1 MSFHISENVVL
12 PVSKAGFWTDM
23 QCFYDACLPG
33 NSFVLNDYDSVTMRL
48 VDNEFN
54 LQPCRLTL
62 SKADPVAESLKLERK
77 NFLIPSL
84 KTAAE
89 RPRIPGFLENLVAI
103 VKRNFNTPELAGTLD
118 ITSISKGVVDNF
130 FTTFLRDEQLCDH
143 LARVR
148 SLSLESF
155 SAWFDNQATVALGQL
170 ANFDFTDL
178 PPVDAYTHMIKR
190 QPKSKLDTSIQSEYP
205 ALQTIVYHSK
215 VVNAVFGP
223 VFRYLTS
230 EFLSMV
236 DNSKFF
242 FYTRKTPE
250 ELQSFF
256 STLSAKESYEIL
268 ELDVSKYDKSQ
279 TDFHQA
285 VEMLIWERLGLDDFL
300 ARVWEMGHKR
310 TSISDF
316 QAGIKTV
323 IYYQR
328 KSGDVTTFIG
338 NTFIIAACVASMIP
352 LSRCFKASFCGDDS
366 LIYMPPNLEYPDIQ
380 ATANLVW
387 NFEAK
392 LFKKRYGYFC
402 GKYVIHHDK
411 GCIVYPDPLKL
422 ISKLGNKS
430 VESYEHLEEFRISL
444 MDVAKPLFNAA
455 YFHLL
460 DDAIHEYFPSVGGS
474 SFAIN
479 SLCKYLSDKWLF
491 RSLFSRSSV

>member
-1 MSFHISENVVL
+1 MHKNLIL
-12 PVSKAGFWTDM
+12 PVSKAGYWTDM
-23 QCFYDACLPG
+23 QNFYDACLPG

-62 SKADPVAESLKLERK
+62 SKADPVTESMKMEK
-77 NFLIPSL
+77 KDFLIPL
-84 KTAAE
+84 VKTAAE
-89 RPRIPGFLENLVAI
+89 RPRIPGLLENLVAI
-103 VKRNFNTPELAGTLD
+103 VKRNFNTPDLAGSLD
-118 ITSISKGVVDNF
+118 ISSISKSVVDNF
-130 FTTFLRDEQLCDH
+130 FSTFLRDEQLADH
-143 LARVR
+143 LCKVR

-155 SAWFDNQATVALGQL
+155 SAWFDNQSTCALGQL
-170 ANFDFTDL
+170 SNFDFIDL
-178 PPVDAYTHMIKR
+178 PPVDVYNHMIKR

-215 VVNAVFGP
+215 LVNAVFGP

-236 DNSKFF
+236 DNSRFF

-250 ELQSFF
+250 DLQDFF
-256 STLSAKESYEIL
+256 STLSSKQEYEIL

-279 TDFHQA
+279 NDFHQA
-285 VEMLIWERLGLDDFL
+285 VEMLIWERLGLDDIL
-300 ARVWEMGHKR
+300 ARIWEMGHKK
-310 TSISDF
+310 THVSDF
-316 QAGIKTV
+316 QAGIKTL

-338 NTFIIAACVASMIP
+338 NTFIIAACVASMVP
-352 LSRCFKASFCGDDS
+352 LSRSFKAAFCGDDS
-366 LIYMPPNLEYPDIQ
+366 LIYMPPNLEYTDIQ
-380 ATANLVW
+380 STANLVW

-392 LFKKRYGYFC
+392 LYRKKYGYFC
-402 GKYVIHHDK
+402 GKYVIHHAN

-430 VESYEHLEEFRISL
+430 LESYDHLEEFRISL

-460 DDAIHEYFPSVGGS
+460 DDAIHEYFPTVGGS
-474 SFAIN
+474 TFAI
-479 SLCKYLSDKWLF
+479 STLCKYLSEKQLF
-491 RSLFSRSSV
+491 RSLFIKRSV